1 MQKKINRKF
10 NTLLNRLNLA
20 LNDKASISIISN
32 INYLDNVY
40 PFPKII
46 LGDKRLRRVL
56 ISAGIHGDEPASVE
70 TICKFLETE
79 KYSAYLDKWEITILP
94 CINPYGFEN
103 NTREN
108 YSKKDLNRYFK
119 ESSSPIEIEL
129 VKSVIKPS
137 YFDLTLE
144 LHEDVDSD
152 GYYLF
157 QKSNK
162 TKGLEYGTQ
171 IINSVK
177 KIIPINLNKIIDGMN
192 AEKGI
197 IHKLKNINEMEWW
210 PMAGYSLSRNCGHCF
225 TLETPTKFPLSTRVN
240 AHLEALDSALLNYS
254 T

>member
-20 LNDKASISIISN
+20 LKDKATISIISN

-70 TICKFLETE
+70 TICRFLETE
-79 KYSAYLDKWEITILP
+79 KYGAYLDKWQITILP

-103 NTREN
+103 YTREN

-119 ESSSPIEIEL
+119 EPSPPIEIQL

-162 TKGLEYGTQ
+162 PNGLGYGTQ

-177 KIIPINLNKIIDGMN
+177 KIIPINLNEIIDGMN

-210 PMAGYSLSRNCGHCF
+210 PMAGYSLSMNCGHCF
-225 TLETPTKFPLSTRVN
+225 TLETPTKLPLSTRVN

>member
-70 TICKFLETE
+70 TICRFLETE
-79 KYSAYLDKWEITILP
+79 KYGAYLDKWEITILP

-103 NTREN
+103 YTREN

-119 ESSSPIEIEL
+119 ESSPPIEIQL

-162 TKGLEYGTQ
+162 PNGLGYGTQ

-177 KIIPINLNKIIDGMN
+177 KIIPINLNEIIDGMN

-210 PMAGYSLSRNCGHCF
+210 PMAGYSLSMNCGHCF

-240 AHLEALDSALLNYS
+240 AHLEAIDRALLNYP